1 MKLRHALLPLS
12 LLAALPSVAAAR
24 GLEVRDMVAM
34 DRVSAPVL
42 TADGGTVVFAKR
54 SVDANLKA
62 STALF
67 ARNLRT
73 RDAAPPKQITPA
85 GWNVNSAS
93 LSADGQTVYFLSAKN
108 GSQQL
113 YAQPIS
119 GGAPRQLTDFPVDV
133 DSYHVSP
140 QDDRVL
146 FSAGVFQACASDLA
160 CTEKKLKDVEGAKA
174 SGKVFD
180 SLFVRHWDT
189 WNDGR
194 RNTLFV
200 APLPAAKAGAVKGRF
215 GAERDH
221 RRRRSVQAV
230 RWQ

>member
-93 LSADGQTVYFLSAKN
+93 LSADGQTVYFLSARN

-119 GGAPRQLTDFPVDV
+119 GGTPRQLTDFP
-133 DSYHVSP
+133 S
-140 QDDRVL
+140 
-146 FSAGVFQACASDLA
+146 
-160 CTEKKLKDVEGAKA
+160 
-174 SGKVFD
+174 
-180 SLFVRHWDT
+180 T
-189 WNDGR
+189 W
-194 RNTLFV
+194 TATV
-200 APLPAAKAGAVKGRF
+200 C
-215 GAERDH
+215 
-221 RRRRSVQAV
+221 RRRTTACCSAPACSRRAPRTWPAPRRS
-230 RWQ
+230 

>member
-24 GLEVRDMVAM
+24 GLDVRDMVAM

-113 YAQPIS
+113 YAQPI
-119 GGAPRQLTDFPVDV
+119 GGGTR
-133 DSYHVSP
+133 
-140 QDDRVL
+140 
-146 FSAGVFQACASDLA
+146 AS
-160 CTEKKLKDVEGAKA
+160 
-174 SGKVFD
+174 
-180 SLFVRHWDT
+180 
-189 WNDGR
+189 
-194 RNTLFV
+194 
-200 APLPAAKAGAVKGRF
+200 
-215 GAERDH
+215 
-221 RRRRSVQAV
+221 
-230 RWQ
+230 